1 MYVGIFTRDYAKSMT
16 LKEHNSAT
24 IMNHREFFENKV
36 HKILWDFTISCDTKD
51 EARRPDIVVIDK
63 TKKEVKIEDV
73 TMPGDVRVN

>member
-1 MYVGIFTRDYAKSMT
+1 MY
-16 LKEHNSAT
+16 
-24 IMNHREFFENKV
+24 
-36 HKILWDFTISCDTKD
+36 KILWDFTISCDTKD